1 MTKPSRSVLL
11 SQELNHESDNIGAI
25 WDCTI
30 RWLSQELN
38 HESDNISG
46 VTVINNVE
54 LSQEL
59 NHESDNIIR
68 SLVTAISIDSTVSF
82 SPSVNAPRPRIARTS
97 YTTATQYSY
106 S

>member
-59 NHESDNIIR
+59 NHESDNIPPGP
-68 SLVTAISIDSTVSF
+68 VS
-82 SPSVNAPRPRIARTS
+82 SNAPALVMRRRSVEAP
-97 YTTATQYSY
+97 
-106 S
+106 